1 MNNVLLFITGV
12 LSGIIVGFIISRS
25 YSKRSRSNDGS
36 KESLLEESL
45 IKSEKALEDFS
56 LELEEQKKEIKTYQ
70 QNLQEL
76 GKQDAIKETEL
87 KVVLQEK
94 IKLENNQTEF
104 KKNLDYLRNQKELLG
119 IEIGEL
125 KEQNKSLT
133 EESNRLDLEK
143 KKLED
148 LHQVTNNEKE
158 TFRSQKELL
167 SVEIGELKEQF
178 KSLTEESTRLDKEK
192 KNLEDIH
199 QITVQDKETLRT
211 DREKLS
217 NHLAEIKEQ
226 LKSQETQTKFLE
238 QAKANLVTQ
247 FRALSAEMLK
257 GSRDDLLKRT
267 KETVTEPFTK
277 QVETLRKQVE
287 SLSKDSTE
295 KLSALRQTTINLDKK
310 SDDVK
315 GAAMQLT
322 SALRSPNVKGRWGE
336 VNLKRIL
343 EFVGLINYCDFDEQV
358 SIETEEKGR
367 LRPDCVIT
375 IPGSR
380 RLIVDSKAPIE
391 SYLDAIKATDQI
403 IQEKA
408 ITDHLRKVRSHIDQ
422 LAKKDYANQLSEI
435 GEVVDG
441 VVLYI
446 PVEGAL
452 SMALERDPYLL
463 EYAFE
468 KNIILT
474 FPTSLL
480 AILKGF
486 SMTIQKAEMTKNIN
500 EIQQMSTE
508 LYKRFINFVEKFSA
522 VGSNINRL
530 SKSYNEAQGSYEKR
544 LLPQAK
550 RIAELSGQNSDFIT
564 LNETDS
570 NIKEFKTFLED
581 IS

>member
-1 MNNVLLFITGV
+1 MDNVLLFITGV

-25 YSKRSRSNDGS
+25 YSKKSRSNDGS
-36 KESLLEESL
+36 KESFLEENLFKAEKTLEETLLELNNQKKEL
-45 IKSEKALEDFS
+45 KIYQQNTQELSEKA
-56 LELEEQKKEIKTYQ
+56 
-70 QNLQEL
+70 
-76 GKQDAIKETEL
+76 AIKETEL
-87 KVVLQEK
+87 KVVSEEK
-94 IKLENNQTEF
+94 IKLENNQREF
-104 KKNLDYLRNQKELLG
+104 KKDFEYLRNQKESLG

-125 KEQNKSLT
+125 KEQNKSLA
-133 EESNRLDLEK
+133 EDSARIESEK
-143 KKLED
+143 EKLEEIYQTAISD
-148 LHQVTNNEKE
+148 KENLRTEREKLNN
-158 TFRSQKELL
+158 QIA
-167 SVEIGELKEQF
+167 EIKEQN
-178 KSLTEESTRLDKEK
+178 KSLTEESTRIESEKEKLEEIHQTTINDKER
-192 KNLEDIH
+192 
-199 QITVQDKETLRT
+199 LRT
-211 DREKLS
+211 EREKL
-217 NHLAEIKEQ
+217 NNQIAEIKEQ

-238 QAKANLVTQ
+238 QAKADLVTQ
-247 FRALSAEMLK
+247 FRALSAKMLE
-257 GSRDDLLKRT
+257 GSKDALLKRT
-267 KETVTEPFTK
+267 KEEVTEPFTK

-287 SLSKDSTE
+287 LLSKDSTE
-295 KLSALRQTTINLDKK
+295 KLSALRETTINLDKK

-315 GAAMQLT
+315 VAAMQLT

-358 SIETEEKGR
+358 SVETEESR
-367 LRPDCVIT
+367 LRPDCVIS

-391 SYLDAIKATDQI
+391 SYLDALKATDQNL
-403 IQEKA
+403 QEKA
-408 ITDHLRKVRSHIDQ
+408 VADHLKKVRSHIDQ
-422 LAKKDYANQLSEI
+422 LAKKDYSNKLSEI

-452 SMALERDPYLL
+452 SMALERDPNLL

-508 LYKRFINFVEKFSA
+508 LYKRFLVFVEKFSE
-522 VGSNINRL
+522 VGSKISNLN
-530 SKSYNEAQGSYEKR
+530 KSYNAAQGSYEKR

-550 RIAELSGQNSDFIT
+550 RIAELSGQN
-564 LNETDS
+564 NEFLPLSEIDT
-570 NIKEFKTFLED
+570 NIKEFKSID
-581 IS
+581 NN

>member
-1 MNNVLLFITGV
+1 MDNVLLFTTGV

-25 YSKRSRSNDGS
+25 YSKKSRSNDGS
-36 KESLLEESL
+36 KESFLEENLFKAEKNLEETLLELNNQKKEL
-45 IKSEKALEDFS
+45 KIYQQNTQELSEKA
-56 LELEEQKKEIKTYQ
+56 
-70 QNLQEL
+70 
-76 GKQDAIKETEL
+76 AIKETEL
-87 KVVLQEK
+87 KVVSEEK
-94 IKLENNQTEF
+94 IKLENNQIEF
-104 KKNLDYLRNQKELLG
+104 KKDFEYLRNQKESLG

-133 EESNRLDLEK
+133 EESTRIESEK
-143 KKLED
+143 DKLEEI
-148 LHQVTNNEKE
+148 HQTTIN
-158 TFRSQKELL
+158 
-167 SVEIGELKEQF
+167 
-178 KSLTEESTRLDKEK
+178 DKER
-192 KNLEDIH
+192 
-199 QITVQDKETLRT
+199 LRT
-211 DREKLS
+211 EREKL
-217 NHLAEIKEQ
+217 NNQIAEIKEQ

-287 SLSKDSTE
+287 LLSKDSTE

-358 SIETEEKGR
+358 SVETEESR
-367 LRPDCVIT
+367 LRPDCVIS

-391 SYLDAIKATDQI
+391 SYLDAIKATDQNL
-403 IQEKA
+403 QDKA
-408 ITDHLRKVRSHIDQ
+408 VADHLKKVRSHIDQ
-422 LAKKDYANQLSEI
+422 LAKKDYSNQLSEI

-452 SMALERDPYLL
+452 SMALERDPNLL

-508 LYKRFINFVEKFSA
+508 LYKRFLVFVEKFSE
-522 VGSNINRL
+522 VGSKISNLN
-530 SKSYNEAQGSYEKR
+530 KSYNAAQGSYEKR

-550 RIAELSGQNSDFIT
+550 RIAELSGQN
-564 LNETDS
+564 NEFLPLSEIDT
-570 NIKEFKTFLED
+570 NIKEFKSID
-581 IS
+581 NN

>member
-1 MNNVLLFITGV
+1 MDNILLFITGV

-25 YSKRSRSNDGS
+25 YSKKSRSNDGS
-36 KESLLEESL
+36 KESFLEENLFKAEKNLEETLLELNNQKKEL
-45 IKSEKALEDFS
+45 KIYQQNTQELSEKA
-56 LELEEQKKEIKTYQ
+56 
-70 QNLQEL
+70 
-76 GKQDAIKETEL
+76 AIKETEL
-87 KVVLQEK
+87 KVVSEEK
-94 IKLENNQTEF
+94 IKLENNQREF
-104 KKNLDYLRNQKELLG
+104 KKDFEYLRNQKESLG

-125 KEQNKSLT
+125 KEQNKSLA
-133 EESNRLDLEK
+133 EDSARIES
-143 KKLED
+143 
-148 LHQVTNNEKE
+148 EKE
-158 TFRSQKELL
+158 KLAEIYQTAISDKESLRTEREKL
-167 SVEIGELKEQF
+167 NNQIAEIKEQN
-178 KSLTEESTRLDKEK
+178 KSLTEESTRIESEKEKLEEIHQTTINDKER
-192 KNLEDIH
+192 
-199 QITVQDKETLRT
+199 LRT
-211 DREKLS
+211 EREKL
-217 NHLAEIKEQ
+217 NNQIAEIKEQ

-238 QAKANLVTQ
+238 QAKADLVTQ
-247 FRALSAEMLK
+247 FRALSGKMLE
-257 GSRDDLLKRT
+257 GSKDALLKRT
-267 KETVTEPFTK
+267 KEEVTEPFTK

-287 SLSKDSTE
+287 LLSKDSTE
-295 KLSALRQTTINLDKK
+295 KLSALRETTINLDKK

-315 GAAMQLT
+315 VAAMQLT

-358 SIETEEKGR
+358 SVETEERR

-391 SYLDAIKATDQI
+391 SYLDALKATDQNL
-403 IQEKA
+403 QEKA
-408 ITDHLRKVRSHIDQ
+408 VADHLKKVRSHIDQ
-422 LAKKDYANQLSEI
+422 LAKKDYSNQLSEI

-452 SMALERDPYLL
+452 SMALERDPNLL

-508 LYKRFINFVEKFSA
+508 LYKRFLVFVEKFSE
-522 VGSNINRL
+522 VGSKISNLN
-530 SKSYNEAQGSYEKR
+530 KSYNAAQGSYEKR

-550 RIAELSGQNSDFIT
+550 RIAELSGQN
-564 LNETDS
+564 NEFLPLSEIDT
-570 NIKEFKTFLED
+570 NIKEFKSID
-581 IS
+581 NN

>member
-1 MNNVLLFITGV
+1 MDNVLLFITGV

-25 YSKRSRSNDGS
+25 YSKKSRSNDGS
-36 KESLLEESL
+36 KESFLEENLFKAEKTLEETLLELNNQKKEL
-45 IKSEKALEDFS
+45 KIYQQNTQELSEKA
-56 LELEEQKKEIKTYQ
+56 
-70 QNLQEL
+70 
-76 GKQDAIKETEL
+76 AIKETEL
-87 KVVLQEK
+87 KVVSEEK
-94 IKLENNQTEF
+94 IKLENNQREF
-104 KKNLDYLRNQKELLG
+104 KKDFEYLRNQKESLG

-125 KEQNKSLT
+125 KEQNKSLA
-133 EESNRLDLEK
+133 EDSARIESEK
-143 KKLED
+143 EKLEEIYQTAISD
-148 LHQVTNNEKE
+148 KENLRTEREKLNN
-158 TFRSQKELL
+158 QIA
-167 SVEIGELKEQF
+167 EIKEQN
-178 KSLTEESTRLDKEK
+178 KSLTEESTRIESEKEKLEEIHQTTINDKER
-192 KNLEDIH
+192 
-199 QITVQDKETLRT
+199 LRT
-211 DREKLS
+211 EREKL
-217 NHLAEIKEQ
+217 NNQIAEIKEQ

-238 QAKANLVTQ
+238 QAKADLVTQ
-247 FRALSAEMLK
+247 FRALSAKMLE
-257 GSRDDLLKRT
+257 GSKDALLKRT
-267 KETVTEPFTK
+267 KEEVTEPFTK

-287 SLSKDSTE
+287 LLSKDSTE
-295 KLSALRQTTINLDKK
+295 KLSALRETTINLDKK

-315 GAAMQLT
+315 VAAMQLT

-358 SIETEEKGR
+358 SVETEESR
-367 LRPDCVIT
+367 LRPDCVIS

-391 SYLDAIKATDQI
+391 SYLDALKATDQNL
-403 IQEKA
+403 QEKA
-408 ITDHLRKVRSHIDQ
+408 VADHLKKVRSHIDQ
-422 LAKKDYANQLSEI
+422 LAKKDYSNQLSEI

-452 SMALERDPYLL
+452 SMALERDPNLL

-508 LYKRFINFVEKFSA
+508 LYKRFLVFVEKFSE
-522 VGSNINRL
+522 VGSKISNLN
-530 SKSYNEAQGSYEKR
+530 KSYNAAQGSYEKR

-550 RIAELSGQNSDFIT
+550 RIAELSGQN
-564 LNETDS
+564 NEFLPLSEIDT
-570 NIKEFKTFLED
+570 NIKEFKSID
-581 IS
+581 NN

>member
-45 IKSEKALEDFS
+45 IKAEKALEDFS

-133 EESNRLDLEK
+133 EESNRLDL
-143 KKLED
+143 
-148 LHQVTNNEKE
+148 
-158 TFRSQKELL
+158 
-167 SVEIGELKEQF
+167 
-178 KSLTEESTRLDKEK
+178 EK

-287 SLSKDSTE
+287 LLSKDSTE

-391 SYLDAIKATDQI
+391 SYLDAINATDQI

-508 LYKRFINFVEKFSA
+508 LHKRFINFVEKFSA

-550 RIAELSGQNSDFIT
+550 RIAELSGQNSDFNP
-564 LNETDS
+564 LNETDL
-570 NIKEFKTFLED
+570 NIKEFKLPD
-581 IS
+581 NN

>member
-1 MNNVLLFITGV
+1 MDNVLLFITGV

-25 YSKRSRSNDGS
+25 YSKKSRSNDGS
-36 KESLLEESL
+36 KESFLEENL
-45 IKSEKALEDFS
+45 FKAEKS
-56 LELEEQKKEIKTYQ
+56 LEETILELKNQRKEVRIYQ
-70 QNLQEL
+70 QNTQEVSQ
-76 GKQDAIKETEL
+76 KAAIKETEMKL
-87 KVVLQEK
+87 VSEEK
-94 IKLENNQTEF
+94 IKLENSQIEL
-104 KKNLDYLRNQKELLG
+104 KKNFENLRNQKESLG

-125 KEQNKSLT
+125 KEQNKSLA
-133 EESNRLDLEK
+133 EDSARIESEK
-143 KKLED
+143 EKLE
-148 LHQVTNNEKE
+148 
-158 TFRSQKELL
+158 
-167 SVEIGELKEQF
+167 EIYQ
-178 KSLTEESTRLDKEK
+178 TVINDKES
-192 KNLEDIH
+192 
-199 QITVQDKETLRT
+199 LRT
-211 DREKLS
+211 EREKL
-217 NHLAEIKEQ
+217 NNQIAEIKEQ

-238 QAKANLVTQ
+238 QAKADLVTQ
-247 FRALSAEMLK
+247 FRALSAKMLE
-257 GSRDDLLKRT
+257 GSKDALLKRT
-267 KETVTEPFTK
+267 KEEVTEPFTK

-287 SLSKDSTE
+287 LLSKDSTE
-295 KLSALRQTTINLDKK
+295 KLSALRETTINLDKK

-315 GAAMQLT
+315 VAAMQLT

-358 SIETEEKGR
+358 SVETEESR
-367 LRPDCVIT
+367 LRPDCVIS

-391 SYLDAIKATDQI
+391 SYLDALKATDQNL
-403 IQEKA
+403 QEKA
-408 ITDHLRKVRSHIDQ
+408 VADHLKKVRSHIDQ
-422 LAKKDYANQLSEI
+422 LAKKDYSNKLSEI

-452 SMALERDPYLL
+452 SMALERDPNLL

-508 LYKRFINFVEKFSA
+508 LYKRFLVFVEKFSE
-522 VGSNINRL
+522 VGSKISNLN
-530 SKSYNEAQGSYEKR
+530 KSYNAAQGSYEKR

-550 RIAELSGQNSDFIT
+550 RIAELSGQNNEFHP
-564 LNETDS
+564 LNEIDT
-570 NIKEFKTFLED
+570 NIKEFKSID
-581 IS
+581 NN

>member
-45 IKSEKALEDFS
+45 IKAEKALEDFS

-358 SIETEEKGR
+358 SIESEEKGR

-550 RIAELSGQNSDFIT
+550 RIAELSGQNSDFIP
-564 LNETDS
+564 LNETDL
-570 NIKEFKTFLED
+570 NIKEFKLPD
-581 IS
+581 NN

>member
-12 LSGIIVGFIISRS
+12 LSGIIVGFIFSRS
-25 YSKRSRSNDGS
+25 YHKKSRINDGS

-45 IKSEKALEDFS
+45 SKSEKNLEDLS
-56 LELEEQKKEIKTYQ
+56 LELEYQKKEIKAYQ
-70 QNLQEL
+70 KNLQEL
-76 GKQDAIKETEL
+76 VEKAAIKETEL
-87 KVVLQEK
+87 KLVFQEK
-94 IKLENNQTEF
+94 IKLENSKTEY
-104 KKNLDYLRNQKELLG
+104 KKDIDNLRNQKELLR
-119 IEIGEL
+119 IETGEL
-125 KEQNKSLT
+125 KEQNKSLN
-133 EESNRLDLEK
+133 EQSNRLDQEK
-143 KKLED
+143 KKLEN
-148 LHQVTNNEKE
+148 LYQI
-158 TFRSQKELL
+158 TFQ
-167 SVEIGELKEQF
+167 
-178 KSLTEESTRLDKEK
+178 DKEK
-192 KNLEDIH
+192 
-199 QITVQDKETLRT
+199 LRT
-211 DREKLS
+211 EREKLS
-217 NHLAEIKEQ
+217 NQIAEIKEQ
-226 LKSQETQTKFLE
+226 LKSQEIQSKFLE
-238 QAKANLVTQ
+238 QAKTNLVTQ

-257 GSRDDLLKRT
+257 GSRDDLLKST

-287 SLSKDSTE
+287 LLSKDSSE

-358 SIETEEKGR
+358 SIETEEKTR

-391 SYLDAIKATDQI
+391 SYLDAINATDQTL
-403 IQEKA
+403 QEKA
-408 ITDHLRKVRSHIDQ
+408 IIDHLRKVRNHIDQ

-435 GEVVDG
+435 SEVVDG
-441 VVLYI
+441 VFLYI

-508 LYKRFINFVEKFSA
+508 LYKRFLNFVEKFSA
-522 VGSNINRL
+522 VGSNISKLN
-530 SKSYNEAQGSYEKR
+530 KSYNEAQGTYEKR

-550 RIAELSGQNSDFIT
+550 RIAELSGQNNEFLS
-564 LNETDS
+564 LNEIDT
-570 NIKEFKTFLED
+570 NITEFKSID
-581 IS
+581 NN

>member
-1 MNNVLLFITGV
+1 LNNVLLFITGV
-12 LSGIIVGFIISRS
+12 LSGIIVGFIISRF
-25 YSKRSRSNDGS
+25 YSKKSKSNDGS
-36 KESLLEESL
+36 KESFLEESL
-45 IKSEKALEDFS
+45 IKAEKALENFS
-56 LELEEQKKEIKTYQ
+56 LELEEQKKEIKFYQ

-133 EESNRLDLEK
+133 DESN
-143 KKLED
+143 
-148 LHQVTNNEKE
+148 
-158 TFRSQKELL
+158 
-167 SVEIGELKEQF
+167 
-178 KSLTEESTRLDKEK
+178 RLDKEK
-192 KNLEDIH
+192 KNLQDIH
-199 QITVQDKETLRT
+199 QITVQDKERLRT
-211 DREKLS
+211 ERENLS

-238 QAKANLVTQ
+238 QAKTNLVTQ

-267 KETVTEPFTK
+267 KETVTEPFIK

-287 SLSKDSTE
+287 LLSKDSTE

-315 GAAMQLT
+315 EAAIQLT

-391 SYLDAIKATDQI
+391 SYLDAMKATDQI

-408 ITDHLRKVRSHIDQ
+408 KTDHLRKVRSHIDQ

-486 SMTIQKAEMTKNIN
+486 SITIQKEEMTKNIN

-508 LYKRFINFVEKFSA
+508 LYKRFLNFVEKFSA
-522 VGSNINRL
+522 VGSNITRL

-550 RIAELSGQNSDFIT
+550 RIAELSGQNSDFVP
-564 LNETDS
+564 LNETDL
-570 NIKEFKTFLED
+570 NIKEFKLPD
-581 IS
+581 NN

>member
-1 MNNVLLFITGV
+1 MDNVLLFITGV

-25 YSKRSRSNDGS
+25 YSKKSRSNDGS
-36 KESLLEESL
+36 KESFLEENLFKAEKNLEETLLELNNQKKEL
-45 IKSEKALEDFS
+45 KIYQQNTQELSEKA
-56 LELEEQKKEIKTYQ
+56 
-70 QNLQEL
+70 
-76 GKQDAIKETEL
+76 AIKETEL
-87 KVVLQEK
+87 KVVSEEK
-94 IKLENNQTEF
+94 IKLENNQREF
-104 KKNLDYLRNQKELLG
+104 KKDFEYLRNQKESLG

-125 KEQNKSLT
+125 KEQNKSLA
-133 EESNRLDLEK
+133 EDSARIESEK
-143 KKLED
+143 EKLEEIYQTAISD
-148 LHQVTNNEKE
+148 KENLRTEREKLNN
-158 TFRSQKELL
+158 QIA
-167 SVEIGELKEQF
+167 EIKEQN
-178 KSLTEESTRLDKEK
+178 KSLTEESTRIESEKEKLEEIHQTTINDKER
-192 KNLEDIH
+192 
-199 QITVQDKETLRT
+199 LRT
-211 DREKLS
+211 EREKL
-217 NHLAEIKEQ
+217 NNQIAEIKEQ

-238 QAKANLVTQ
+238 QAKADLVTQ
-247 FRALSAEMLK
+247 FRALSAKMLE
-257 GSRDDLLKRT
+257 GSKDALLKRT
-267 KETVTEPFTK
+267 KEEVTEPFTK

-287 SLSKDSTE
+287 LLSKDSTE
-295 KLSALRQTTINLDKK
+295 KLSALRETTINLDKK

-315 GAAMQLT
+315 FAAMQLT

-358 SIETEEKGR
+358 SVETEESR
-367 LRPDCVIT
+367 LRPDCVIS

-391 SYLDAIKATDQI
+391 SYLDALKATDQNL
-403 IQEKA
+403 QEKA
-408 ITDHLRKVRSHIDQ
+408 VADHLKKVRSHIDQ
-422 LAKKDYANQLSEI
+422 LAKKDYSNKLSEI

-452 SMALERDPYLL
+452 SMALERDPNLL

-508 LYKRFINFVEKFSA
+508 LYKRFLVFVEKFSE
-522 VGSNINRL
+522 VGSKISNLN
-530 SKSYNEAQGSYEKR
+530 KSYNAAQGSYEKR

-550 RIAELSGQNSDFIT
+550 RIAELSGQN
-564 LNETDS
+564 NEFLPLSEIDT
-570 NIKEFKTFLED
+570 NIKEFKSID
-581 IS
+581 NN

>member
-1 MNNVLLFITGV
+1 MNNVLLFITGA
-12 LSGIIVGFIISRS
+12 LSGIIVGFIFSRS
-25 YSKRSRSNDGS
+25 FFKRSSSNYGS
-36 KESLLEESL
+36 NESLLQESL
-45 IKSEKALEDFS
+45 FKAEKALEDFS
-56 LELEEQKKEIKTYQ
+56 LRFEEQKKEIKTYQ
-70 QNLQEL
+70 QSSQEL
-76 GKQDAIKETEL
+76 GQRAAIKETEL
-87 KVVLQEK
+87 KVVSEEK
-94 IKLENNQTEF
+94 IRLENNQSEF
-104 KKNLDYLRNQKELLG
+104 KKNLDFLRNQKELLG

-125 KEQNKSLT
+125 REQNKSLT
-133 EESNRLDLEK
+133 EVSNRLE
-143 KKLED
+143 
-148 LHQVTNNEKE
+148 
-158 TFRSQKELL
+158 
-167 SVEIGELKEQF
+167 
-178 KSLTEESTRLDKEK
+178 KEK
-192 KNLEDIH
+192 KNLEDLN
-199 QITVQDKETLRT
+199 QSITQDKEKLRT
-211 DREKLS
+211 EREKLS
-217 NHLAEIKEQ
+217 NNLAEIKEQ

-238 QAKANLVTQ
+238 QAKTNLVTQ

-358 SIETEEKGR
+358 SIESEEKGR

-408 ITDHLRKVRSHIDQ
+408 LTDHLRKVRSHIDQ

-550 RIAELSGQNSDFIT
+550 RIAELSGQNSDFIP
-564 LNETDS
+564 LNETDL
-570 NIKEFKTFLED
+570 NIKEFKLPD
-581 IS
+581 NN

>member
-45 IKSEKALEDFS
+45 IKAEKALEDFS
-56 LELEEQKKEIKTYQ
+56 LELEDQKKEIKTYQ

-148 LHQVTNNEKE
+148 LHQVTHNEKE
-158 TFRSQKELL
+158 TYRSQKELL

-358 SIETEEKGR
+358 SIESEEKGR

-550 RIAELSGQNSDFIT
+550 RIAELSGQNSDFIP
-564 LNETDS
+564 LNETDL
-570 NIKEFKTFLED
+570 NIKEFKLPD
-581 IS
+581 NN